1 MKSITAGLL
10 IGLGGIM
17 YLTIGRIA
25 GAIFFSIGL
34 LTILHFEL
42 NLFTGKAGLLAD
54 LGIHTARLGLIWIGN
69 LLGTFIMAGLYSLT
83 GRVPIAKLAAAIN
96 QIRIT
101 NLWYQNIILGIL
113 CGIFMYI
120 AVKMY
125 STKPWVT
132 VMCVAGFILTGAN
145 HCIADMFYLFLGGVT
160 WDVLLALLCTTAGNI
175 IGTNIIPM
183 SQKSPYQF

>member
-1 MKSITAGLL
+1 
-10 IGLGGIM
+10 
-17 YLTIGRIA
+17 
-25 GAIFFSIGL
+25 
-34 LTILHFEL
+34 
-42 NLFTGKAGLLAD
+42 
-54 LGIHTARLGLIWIGN
+54 
-69 LLGTFIMAGLYSLT
+69 
-83 GRVPIAKLAAAIN
+83 
-96 QIRIT
+96 
-101 NLWYQNIILGIL
+101 
-113 CGIFMYI
+113 MYI

-160 WDVLLALLCTTAGNI
+160 WDGLLALLYTTAGNI

>member
-1 MKSITAGLL
+1 MKSIIAGLL

-17 YLTIGRIA
+17 YLTIGGIA

-54 LGIHTARLGLIWIGN
+54 LGIHPARLGLIWIGN

-83 GRVPIAKLAAAIN
+83 GRVPIAESAAAIN

-101 NLWYQNIILGIL
+101 NLWY
-113 CGIFMYI
+113 
-120 AVKMY
+120 
-125 STKPWVT
+125 
-132 VMCVAGFILTGAN
+132 
-145 HCIADMFYLFLGGVT
+145 
-160 WDVLLALLCTTAGNI
+160 
-175 IGTNIIPM
+175 
-183 SQKSPYQF
+183 